1 MLTRPRTLQCSIDR
15 DGRTGVGA
23 DPVSSPLRQEAIL
36 REVRRN
42 GSVNVTRIAA
52 ELGVSVMTVRR
63 DIAVLAHHGLVTR
76 VYGGAILP
84 RTKPA
89 PRGSGTTVSG
99 RSRTLVL
106 GMVAPC
112 RSAYYRE
119 VIGGVQVAAE
129 GTGSRLMLGV
139 SAYGDERPQVEDML
153 SAGVDGLLLTP
164 RPDTLRSAEG
174 AAWIREL
181 PVPVVIVERR
191 PEPAAGLDQLD
202 RVASDHAR
210 GTVQALRHLV
220 ELGHRR
226 VGLLASATPTAV
238 WISRGFDISRAIF
251 TLAAGTPCVA
261 DHVAYDFAAVDA
273 FIDALV
279 ATGTTAV
286 VAHPDEQA
294 ALLVQRVR
302 ARGLAVPDDLAVIA
316 YDDDL
321 ASLAEIPLTAVAPAR
336 HAVGRLA
343 ATRLVQRLREGSR
356 HVVQES
362 LLLPRLAV
370 RASTSTRF
378 LPGIDLSDPSTAL

>member
-1 MLTRPRTLQCSIDR
+1 M
-15 DGRTGVGA
+15 
-23 DPVSSPLRQEAIL
+23 SSPLRQEAIL
-36 REVRRN
+36 REVRLN

-52 ELGVSVMTVRR
+52 ELGVSAMTVRR

-89 PRGSGTTVSG
+89 LRSNVPTVPE
-99 RSRTLVL
+99 RSRTFVL
-106 GMVAPC
+106 GMVVPR

-119 VIGGVQVAAE
+119 VIGGVQVVAQ

-153 SAGVDGLLLTP
+153 NAGVDGLLLTP
-164 RPDTLRSAEG
+164 RPDTLRSAEE

-251 TLAAGTPCVA
+251 TLPAGAPCVA
-261 DHVAYDFAAVDA
+261 DHVAYDFAAVDT

-279 ATGTTAV
+279 STGTTAV

-362 LLLPRLAV
+362 LLLPCLAV
-370 RASTSTRF
+370 RASTSRRS
-378 LPGIDLSDPSTAL
+378 LPFDMSDPSTAA